1 MLTLFSVGYQLRTD
15 NVFIDAVLNNAE
27 KIRELYFSWEDF
39 PNGRNTLSSSDLNIY
54 EARKKQDE
62 DFKRIF
68 DAKIKFNLLLN
79 GNCYG
84 KYAQSRN
91 FFCKIGDAAEY
102 LKENYGL
109 SSVTTTSP
117 LIAKFF
123 KQNFPDIEV
132 RASVNMEIGT
142 AEGMDY
148 IAEVFDGFYLKREYN
163 RNLEKILS
171 ARDWCDKNA
180 KKLYGLANSGC
191 LNFCSAHIFHDNLV
205 AHENEISEM
214 DNAYQFVGQCFEYL
228 KNKEKGENWLK
239 LTNFIRPEDIR
250 LYEEYFDGI
259 KLATRVNKNP
269 ARIINAYC
277 KESFSGPITEL
288 LEPNHSG
295 LFYPA
300 VIENK
305 EIPENFGEMVLN
317 CNKNCGECGFCY
329 KVQKSA
335 TVNLE

>member
-1 MLTLFSVGYQLRTD
+1 MLFSVGYQLRTD
-15 NVFIDAVLNNAE
+15 DGLIDAVLNNKN
-27 KIRELYFSWEDF
+27 KIRELYFAWEDF
-39 PNGRNTLSSSDLNIY
+39 PNGRNTFLKGDLSLY
-54 EARKKQDE
+54 EARQKQAE
-62 DFKRIF
+62 DFKRLK
-68 DAKIKFNLLLN
+68 DADIAFNALFN

-84 KYAQSRN
+84 KYAQSRT
-91 FFCKIGDAAEY
+91 FFCKIGDAADY

-142 AEGMDY
+142 VEGMDY
-148 IAEVFDGFYLKREYN
+148 IAELFDGFYLKREYN
-163 RNLEKILS
+163 RNLEKIIS
-171 ARDWCDKNA
+171 AREWCDKNS

-214 DNAYQFVGQCFEYL
+214 DNAYQFVGQCWDYL
-228 KNKEKGENWLK
+228 KKEEKRENWIR
-239 LTNFIRPEDIR
+239 LTNFIRPEDIK

-259 KLATRVNKNP
+259 KLATRVNSNP
-269 ARIINAYC
+269 VRIIGAYC
-277 KESFSGPITEL
+277 RETFSGAVSEL

-295 LFYPA
+295 IFYPS

-305 EIPENFGEMVLN
+305 KIPEDFAEMVLK
-317 CNKNCGECGFCY
+317 CSKNCGECGYCHE
-329 KVQKSA
+329 VQKTA
-335 TVNLE
+335 TVTLE

>member
-1 MLTLFSVGYQLRTD
+1 
-15 NVFIDAVLNNAE
+15 
-27 KIRELYFSWEDF
+27 
-39 PNGRNTLSSSDLNIY
+39 
-54 EARKKQDE
+54 
-62 DFKRIF
+62 
-68 DAKIKFNLLLN
+68 
-79 GNCYG
+79 
-84 KYAQSRN
+84 
-91 FFCKIGDAAEY
+91 
-102 LKENYGL
+102 
-109 SSVTTTSP
+109 
-117 LIAKFF
+117 
-123 KQNFPDIEV
+123 
-132 RASVNMEIGT
+132 
-142 AEGMDY
+142 
-148 IAEVFDGFYLKREYN
+148 
-163 RNLEKILS
+163 
-171 ARDWCDKNA
+171 
-180 KKLYGLANSGC
+180 
-191 LNFCSAHIFHDNLV
+191 
-205 AHENEISEM
+205 M

>member
-1 MLTLFSVGYQLRTD
+1 MLTLFSVGYQLRGD
-15 NVFIDAVLNNAE
+15 NSFIDAVLKNAE

-62 DFKRIF
+62 DFKRIL
-68 DAKIKFNLLLN
+68 DAEIKFNLLLN

-142 AEGMDY
+142 VEGMDY
-148 IAEVFDGFYLKREYN
+148 IAEYFDGFYLKREYN

-171 ARDWCDKNA
+171 AREWCDKNS

-205 AHENEISEM
+205 AHENEIAEM

-228 KNKEKGENWLK
+228 KNKEKSENWLK

-269 ARIINAYC
+269 VRIINAYC

-305 EIPENFGEMVLN
+305 KIPENFGETVLN